1 MFENMIKL
9 YNFINHIIL
18 LNYFQNILLSDSSS
32 DEDEEK
38 PITNEDLQTMLK
50 IHKYQRKHQM
60 MFYQDNEVMST
71 VRIYTKVLS
80 GTNSG
85 ISLMTEGH

>member
-1 MFENMIKL
+1 MLENMIKL
-9 YNFINHIIL
+9 YNFITGNHIIL

-71 VRIYTKVLS
+71 VRVLRFCL
-80 GTNSG
+80 GP
-85 ISLMTEGH
+85 ILVFH

>member
-1 MFENMIKL
+1 
-9 YNFINHIIL
+9 
-18 LNYFQNILLSDSSS
+18 
-32 DEDEEK
+32 
-38 PITNEDLQTMLK
+38 MLK